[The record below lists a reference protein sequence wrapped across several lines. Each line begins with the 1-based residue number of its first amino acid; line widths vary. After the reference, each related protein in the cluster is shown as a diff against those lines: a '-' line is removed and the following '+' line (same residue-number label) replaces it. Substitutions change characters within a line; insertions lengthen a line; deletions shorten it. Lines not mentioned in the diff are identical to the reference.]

1 LRKEPIR
8 SIVTRIR
15 KEYKPTLLITSIRFY
30 EKFNFQ
36 EGIKNTMLNN
46 KREQEEKE
54 NDYADKNL
62 SGA

>member
-1 LRKEPIR
+1 MRN
-8 SIVTRIR
+8 SIF
-15 KEYKPTLLITSIRFY
+15 KKAL
-30 EKFNFQ
+30 
-36 EGIKNTMLNN
+36 KNTMLNN